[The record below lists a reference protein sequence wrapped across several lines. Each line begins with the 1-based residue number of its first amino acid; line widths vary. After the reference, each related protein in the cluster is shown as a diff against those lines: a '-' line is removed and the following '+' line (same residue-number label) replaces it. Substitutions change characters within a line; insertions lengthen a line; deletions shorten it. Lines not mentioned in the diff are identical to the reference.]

1 MGLLSNRYDVEDA
14 LNNAMTKTA
23 QQWGQL
29 DRSVYA
35 PMTASTALQGSMFGQ
50 SMGAMLGGQQPEIQ
64 KQNIIDEIMKKHP
77 DPRTVKELQAV
88 ANDLQAAGLFD
99 MAIKVREVANETA
112 IAQSKVEKA
121 AKPSKDLLDQ
131 ISFGL
136 TSSFLTEDFITKY
149 MNEFHKDY
157 MAKYAASKDKKGDYS
172 PTNYQKR
179 REQAKSELENQ
190 FKAYRKAIS
199 RDKRMGIDEINSL
212 LSNETLL
219 LEDFKEWAK
228 KRSGNRMSTFLDT
241 HMIIGRTPT
250 TQTGDGLSD
259 DGTNLQTDTDH
270 EAVGYTSAEFESGQM
285 ELDQASI
292 DVDRAIESMGIDEMK
307 LIRDEALKK
316 PVDQLRPLDKILIN
330 KIEEKLGLPLTQFP
344 KEDEAEKSASAF
356 RGDTQQWFIDALG
369 MGGEAVV

>member
-1 MGLLSNRYDVEDA
+1 MGLLSNRWDTQSA
-14 LNNAMTKTA
+14 INQNMMNNAFK
-23 QQWGQL
+23 WGQL
-29 DRSVYA
+29 STPRYGGMAAGEALMADISGRQ
-35 PMTASTALQGSMFGQ
+35 TASMFG
-50 SMGAMLGGQQPEIQ
+50 GQDPLMQ

-77 DPRTVKELQAV
+77 DPRTVEELQAV

-112 IAQSKVEKA
+112 VAQSTVEKA

-136 TSSFLTEDFITKY
+136 SSSFLTDDFITAY
-149 MNEFHKDY
+149 LNEFQKDY
-157 MAKYAASKDKKGDYS
+157 MTKYAASDKTSGDYS

-179 REQAKSELENQ
+179 RTQAKTELENQ
-190 FKAYRKAIS
+190 FKAYRNAIS
-199 RDKRMGIDEINSL
+199 RDKSMGIDEIGSL

-219 LEDFKEWAK
+219 IEGFKEWAK

-241 HMIIGRTPT
+241 HMTIGRTPT

-259 DGTNLQTDTDH
+259 DGTVLTDDTH

-285 ELDQASI
+285 ELDQFSI
-292 DVDRAIESMGIDEMK
+292 DADRAIESMGIDEMK

-316 PVDQLRPLDKILIN
+316 PVDQLRPFDKILIN

-344 KEDEAEKSASAF
+344 KEDEAQKSASAF